1 MAADRAADG
10 VVDGVIDLDHHDP
23 DFLAH
28 RRDRLGHLRGTCPV
42 AWNQHYGGYWLVTD
56 YESVAAVARDND
68 TFAHRYEPDAADGI
82 DYQGIAGV
90 PRPRSVPRQGVAELD
105 GAVHFDLRR
114 AMHPFLSPQEVE
126 RMRPRVQQ
134 VCDEFLDEV
143 VEAGRC
149 DLVHDFA
156 TPVPAVITLDMLGM
170 PTENWKHWADFFHA
184 ATAYRHDEPEFIE
197 AMARWQD
204 MRDELMAFVQ
214 LRRAEPSDDLTTAIL
229 TTPMDGALLDDPAAA
244 DVLWNLVAGGVDTT
258 TSLVSWGLHHLGTHP
273 EDRAA
278 LLSDRAAV
286 PTAVEEFLRHFCPNE
301 AMTRTATRDV
311 ELGGRRIRRGDVVL
325 ISWLAANHDEAQF
338 DDADVVDISRP
349 VNRHLSFGLG
359 GHRCIGSHLAR
370 SMSEQMIGEVLER
383 IPDYA
388 LDGAAFQPN
397 PPRLLMS
404 GVRSMPVSFTPGP
417 RRGAARGRPPNA

>member
-1 MAADRAADG
+1 VR
-10 VVDGVIDLDHHDP
+10 DGVIDLDHHDP
-23 DFLAH
+23 RFLEH
-28 RRDRLGHLRGTCPV
+28 RLEQLGHLRRACPV

-68 TFAHRYEPDAADGI
+68 TFAHRYEPGAADGI

-90 PRPRSVPRQGVAELD
+90 PRPRSVPRQGVAEQD
-105 GAVHFDLRR
+105 GPVHFDLRR
-114 AMHPFLSPQEVE
+114 VMHPFLSPQEVE
-126 RMRPRVQQ
+126 RNRPRVQE
-134 VCDEFLDEV
+134 VCDRFLDDV
-143 VEAGRC
+143 VESGEC

-156 TPVPAVITLDMLGM
+156 TPVPAVLTLDMLGM

-184 ATAYRHDEPEFIE
+184 ATSYRHDEPEFLA
-197 AMARWQD
+197 AMSRWQD

-214 LRRAEPSDDLTTAIL
+214 LRRAEPSEDLTTAIL
-229 TTPMDGALLDDPAAA
+229 TNEMGGDHLDDVTAC

-278 LLSDRAAV
+278 LLADPAAV
-286 PTAVEEFLRHFCPNE
+286 PTAVEELLRHHCPNE

-311 ELGGRRIRRGDVVL
+311 ELGGRQVRRGDVVL

-338 DDADVVDISRP
+338 ESPDTVDIGRQ

-370 SMSEQMIGEVLER
+370 SMSETMLCSVLDR
-383 IPDYA
+383 MPDYEV
-388 LDGAAFQPN
+388 DGARFSPN

-404 GVRSMPVSFTPGP
+404 GVRAMPVSFTPGP
-417 RRGAARGRPPNA
+417 RRGAPRDPPSTA